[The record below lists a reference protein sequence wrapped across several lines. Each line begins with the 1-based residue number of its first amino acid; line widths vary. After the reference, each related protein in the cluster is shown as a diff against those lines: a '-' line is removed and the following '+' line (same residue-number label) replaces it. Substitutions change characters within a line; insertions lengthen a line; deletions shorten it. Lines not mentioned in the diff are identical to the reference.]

1 MNGYLEIHD
10 FLSTKIKENI
20 LIEHVYPYLYKK
32 QPNHL
37 LRDIVSF
44 GSIKNKIDDVYLY
57 EFQPAT
63 LFNDL
68 MYFMHNRV
76 SYHGQ
81 ETSCPNYMRIFHR
94 FYKRHNMD
102 DESIYSLFLKMN
114 NLSNK
119 ESNVTRIN
127 RLILGMMLPE
137 EREYF
142 QNNYVHTNHHS

>member
-1 MNGYLEIHD
+1 MGGDSQIHD

-37 LRDIVSF
+37 LRDIISF
-44 GSIKNKIDDVYLY
+44 GHIKDKIDDVYSY

-76 SYHGQ
+76 TYHGQ

-94 FYKRHNMD
+94 FYKRQHMD

-114 NLSNK
+114 YLSNK

-127 RLILGMMLPE
+127 RLIHGMMLPE